1 MKNYRMYVNN
11 EWVRATSTRK
21 IINPAT
27 GEVLATVP
35 EAGKVDVDNA
45 VASARTAFDATNWRE
60 SSNAMARGRVL
71 FKMAQLV
78 RDNATMLAELET
90 LNCGKPIVESEFDMN
105 DVATC
110 LEYFGGLATKVH
122 NQPTPKKI
130 KTAEPV
136 APPAVVTELS
146 AHKFEVA
153 PAKQQPKQVF
163 IEENL
168 GELPDSYG
176 TGRLFLA
183 ARDPHWVFAYW
194 DFTGAQLAD
203 FRRRSSDNRVVLRL
217 FEQNH
222 RAPLEEVTLAHD
234 ARNWYLPAPK
244 AAASYHAELGY
255 WQPDGHFHV
264 VSRSRE
270 TTTPP
275 AGLSADTTARFASIP
290 VDLPF
295 TELLGMVRTHLHGG
309 ERLAEALQ
317 RLQAE
322 GFQFPFRVD
331 IELGPW
337 TAAQGAAV
345 QRAVGGDV
353 LRTTKIGS
361 LDFSEWLRRRLLEE
375 TSSGLSSGFSPSGA
389 SWSGQPQPGQFW
401 FAVNAELIIYGATE
415 PDAKVTVDG
424 KPVTLRSDGTFSF
437 HYALPDGKY
446 QLPVV
451 AISGKTGE
459 RRQAALQFE
468 RRTQTTEIGR
478 AHV

>member
-1 MKNYRMYVNN
+1 MSKIDLKTKSKDELLKTAKRLGLRGISTMNKPELVQAIS
-11 EWVRATSTRK
+11 RAQQRRAIPLK
-21 IINPAT
+21 KRA
-27 GEVLATVP
+27 A
-35 EAGKVDVDNA
+35 
-45 VASARTAFDATNWRE
+45 
-60 SSNAMARGRVL
+60 
-71 FKMAQLV
+71 
-78 RDNATMLAELET
+78 
-90 LNCGKPIVESEFDMN
+90 
-105 DVATC
+105 
-110 LEYFGGLATKVH
+110 ATKAAGDIKRRAVRKTT
-122 NQPTPKKI
+122 PVPPPPKPRRPAPKKT

-136 APPAVVTELS
+136 APPAAVTELS

-468 RRTQTTEIGR
+468 RRTQTTG
-478 AHV
+478 AVGQVTPAAGLKAP